1 MRCALIVPLGALALL
16 TGCATPGPYRTMSV
30 VFDEPAPATLGTD
43 LDELH
48 IAQVVA
54 RLLRDRL
61 DLPFPQTTTI
71 RVYVNQTTFA
81 EGLVRDGAQIRDEAW
96 DRARV
101 GIAVA
106 SPQGLFLR
114 GDLLA
119 AMRLSERVGVIAHEL
134 AHVSQMEMGRG
145 GPSLNTYQRRFS
157 TDADAL
163 SHWPSVFPITSSE
176 FVRQFRARLEQLGG
190 TGPRGTLAAADR

>member
-1 MRCALIVPLGALALL
+1 MRCALIVPLGALAFL

-61 DLPFPQTTTI
+61 DLPFPQTTTV

-81 EGLVRDGAQIRDEAW
+81 EGLVRDGVQIRDEA
-96 DRARV
+96 
-101 GIAVA
+101 
-106 SPQGLFLR
+106 
-114 GDLLA
+114 
-119 AMRLSERVGVIAHEL
+119 
-134 AHVSQMEMGRG
+134 
-145 GPSLNTYQRRFS
+145 
-157 TDADAL
+157 
-163 SHWPSVFPITSSE
+163 
-176 FVRQFRARLEQLGG
+176 
-190 TGPRGTLAAADR
+190 

>member
-61 DLPFPQTTTI
+61 DLPFPQTTTV

-81 EGLVRDGAQIRDEAW
+81 EGLVRDGSGTRP
-96 DRARV
+96 
-101 GIAVA
+101 GI
-106 SPQGLFLR
+106 
-114 GDLLA
+114 
-119 AMRLSERVGVIAHEL
+119 
-134 AHVSQMEMGRG
+134 AHVSASRW
-145 GPSLNTYQRRFS
+145 RRPRDCFCEAIS
-157 TDADAL
+157 SRPCA
-163 SHWPSVFPITSSE
+163 FPNASASSPTSSP
-176 FVRQFRARLEQLGG
+176 
-190 TGPRGTLAAADR
+190 T